1 MNKVKLSSLLDIRRG
16 QSLSGDYYSE
26 SGQLKRLTL
35 GNFDYPSGGFKE
47 NTAKKDIYFV
57 GDIGP
62 EFILSEGDIITPLT
76 EQVAGLLGETATIPC
91 SNVYIQSGDIGLV
104 VPNES
109 NADKR
114 FLAYLISSPIVK
126 KQLAAGAQQTKIR
139 HTSPEAIK
147 DCTVWIPETVAEQN
161 RISTLL
167 DFINS
172 EIKLNSSICSDLEAT
187 AKLLYDY
194 WFVQFDFPDEDGRP
208 YKSSGGKMVWN
219 DELKREIP
227 AGWSVGN
234 LYDIAE
240 YANGLACQK
249 YRPLEGDKGLPV
261 IKIKEM
267 HGGYSS
273 ETERVK
279 SNIPDKNIVRPGD
292 LLFSWSASLEI
303 MIWTRQTGGLNQHIF
318 KVIPKRPFNRSYVYF
333 QLGSYLAQFKRM
345 AESRKTT
352 MGHIT
357 SDHLE
362 QSRIVLPPSTL
373 LDMYSNKTSSLID
386 QIVEVSGVAETLTDI
401 RDYTL
406 PLLMNGQVTIGDDDT

>member
-1 MNKVKLSSLLDIRRG
+1 MNRVKLSALADYVLEKKKSNGHASELYIGVDNMLPDHAGVRPSDYPPEEGVNVTIFKPGDILIGNIRPYFKKIWLADCPGCCSADVLVLRPKAEVDSGFLFAALSDDAFFGYVMKGAKGTQMPRGDKGHIMDYPVAQPSNQHAVSELVSLLD
-16 QSLSGDYYSE
+16 
-26 SGQLKRLTL
+26 
-35 GNFDYPSGGFKE
+35 
-47 NTAKKDIYFV
+47 
-57 GDIGP
+57 
-62 EFILSEGDIITPLT
+62 
-76 EQVAGLLGETATIPC
+76 TAT
-91 SNVYIQSGDIGLV
+91 
-104 VPNES
+104 
-109 NADKR
+109 ADSK
-114 FLAYLISSPIVK
+114 
-126 KQLAAGAQQTKIR
+126 
-139 HTSPEAIK
+139 
-147 DCTVWIPETVAEQN
+147 
-161 RISTLL
+161 
-167 DFINS
+167 
-172 EIKLNSSICSDLEAT
+172 SICSDLDAA

-194 WFVQFDFPDEDGRP
+194 WFVQFDFPDENGRP

-292 LLFSWSASLEI
+292 LLFSWSASLEV

-406 PLLMNGQVTIGDDDT
+406 PLLMNGQVTIGDDDK